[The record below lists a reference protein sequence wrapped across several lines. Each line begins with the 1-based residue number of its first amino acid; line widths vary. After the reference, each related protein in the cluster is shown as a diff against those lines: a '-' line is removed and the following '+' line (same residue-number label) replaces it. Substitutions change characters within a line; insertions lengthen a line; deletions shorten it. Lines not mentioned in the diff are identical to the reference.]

1 MKGVLEN
8 SLFETQPHKFEHLN
22 ELTRQFATIYCGNSI
37 VKDNIFAV
45 IENYAR
51 KRKSLWKF

>member
-22 ELTRQFATIYCGNSI
+22 ELAL
-37 VKDNIFAV
+37 
-45 IENYAR
+45 
-51 KRKSLWKF
+51 SLIHI

>member
-22 ELTRQFATIYCGNSI
+22 ELTRQLQQSTAEI
-37 VKDNIFAV
+37 
-45 IENYAR
+45 
-51 KRKSLWKF
+51 LL